1 MEKILVIDDNKEI
14 RELITKTLSNNG
26 YIVLEAENGKKGCE
40 LYKEHN
46 IKLVIVDI
54 FMPEKDG
61 IETINEIK
69 SDNPEAK
76 VIAIS
81 GEPSQ
86 LFLNIVKNLGA
97 DHILN
102 KPLKI
107 DKFLGTVHSLLNS

>member
-1 MEKILVIDDNKEI
+1 MEKIMVIDDSKEI
-14 RELITKTLSNNG
+14 RELIAKILTSNG

-40 LYKEHN
+40 LYKEHPT
-46 IKLVIVDI
+46 KLVIVDI

-69 SDNPEAK
+69 SENPEAK

-86 LFLNIVKNLGA
+86 LFLNIIKNLGA
-97 DHILN
+97 DHILS
-102 KPLKI
+102 KPLKM
-107 DKFLGTVHSLLNS
+107 DEFLGTVHSLLNS